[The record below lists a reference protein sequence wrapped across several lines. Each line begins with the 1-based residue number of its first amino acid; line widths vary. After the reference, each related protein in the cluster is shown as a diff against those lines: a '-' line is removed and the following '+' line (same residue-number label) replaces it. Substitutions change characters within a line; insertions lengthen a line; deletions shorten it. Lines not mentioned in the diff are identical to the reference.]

1 MQISC
6 EHTDP
11 GVSSEL
17 IVRISG
23 LEPGQDVDGEV
34 FGGGLEGGADSFEG
48 AAGSD
53 GNAEF
58 RITITDFGEYDVS
71 VASPA
76 LSETYTVTGDCPGS
90 RGSVRLARR
99 PASIPAGPA
108 PHSVS

>member
-1 MQISC
+1 PPASSSASMQISC

-23 LEPGQDVDGEV
+23 LEPGQDIDGEV
-34 FGGGLEGGADSFEG
+34 FGDGLEGGADSFEG
-48 AAGSD
+48 TAGSD
-53 GNAEF
+53 GTAEF

-76 LSETYTVTGDCPGS
+76 LSETYTVTGDCPG
-90 RGSVRLARR
+90 
-99 PASIPAGPA
+99 
-108 PHSVS
+108 